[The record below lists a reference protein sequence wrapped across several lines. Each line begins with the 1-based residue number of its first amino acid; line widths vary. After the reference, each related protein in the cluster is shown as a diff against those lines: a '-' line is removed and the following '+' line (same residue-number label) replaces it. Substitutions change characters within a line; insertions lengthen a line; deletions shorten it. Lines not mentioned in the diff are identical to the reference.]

1 MVVGLHRGHG
11 TYASEGNLVASVA
24 GVVER
29 VNKLICV
36 RPLRSRW
43 VGSWGTYDVHLC
55 SALITFRYNGEIGD
69 VVVGRIIEVCVCGH
83 VCCMCGCGLLS
94 VCIRCNR
101 RDGR

>member
-1 MVVGLHRGHG
+1 MGDHVCMLLLIMVVVGLHRGHG

-43 VGSWGTYDVHLC
+43 AESGVHMMH
-55 SALITFRYNGEIGD
+55 T
-69 VVVGRIIEVCVCGH
+69 CV
-83 VCCMCGCGLLS
+83 LPYLQ
-94 VCIRCNR
+94 IQW
-101 RDGR
+101 RDW

>member
-1 MVVGLHRGHG
+1 MGDHMGMLLLIMVVVGLHRGHG

-43 VGSWGTYDVHLC
+43 AESGVHMMY
-55 SALITFRYNGEIGD
+55 A
-69 VVVGRIIEVCVCGH
+69 CV
-83 VCCMCGCGLLS
+83 LPYLQ
-94 VCIRCNR
+94 IQR
-101 RDGR
+101 RDW